1 MENLTYLFILL
12 ISVGFVITACNIG
25 NNHAA
30 NEANLRKAYEA
41 LSKRDY
47 TTFASLCAEE
57 FTELGLAP
65 QPIKGVQA
73 SIDQYK
79 VFLDAFPDLKF
90 DITDIASAGKNKYF
104 IKVHLTGTNTGSFMM
119 LPPTSKK
126 IDAWD
131 MDIVELNE
139 AGKCISHWSA
149 NPNAS
154 LIQIGYGSITNPST
168 GIVMAAYEAF
178 GKADIQA
185 VLALCT
191 DDVVFDLNDR
201 TLDSKE
207 RIYKGKEEVGKFF
220 TELNSKLT
228 YSKFQPVRF
237 LADGDD
243 VSIDVNVE
251 YINKSN
257 GKKYSSTYS
266 HRFHVV
272 NGKINMFRGLE
283 DFAKML

>member
-1 MENLTYLFILL
+1 MKNLTYLFVLL
-12 ISVGFVITACNIG
+12 ISAGFGLIACNTG

-30 NEANLRKAYEA
+30 NEANIRKAYEA
-41 LSKRDY
+41 LSKKDY

-57 FTELGLAP
+57 YTELGLAP
-65 QPIKGVQA
+65 QAIKGVQA

-90 DITDIASAGKNKYF
+90 DITDIASAGNNKYF

-131 MDIVELNE
+131 MDIIELND

-149 NPNAS
+149 NPNES
-154 LIQIGYGSITNPST
+154 LFQIGYGSITNPST
-168 GIVMAAYEAF
+168 GIVMAVYEAF
-178 GKADIQA
+178 GKSDIAA

-191 DDVVFDLNDR
+191 DNVVFDIHDR

-220 TELNSKLT
+220 AELNSKLT

-237 LADGDD
+237 IADGDD

-251 YINKSN
+251 YTNKTN
-257 GKKYSSTYS
+257 DKKIQQHLCT
-266 HRFHVV
+266 
-272 NGKINMFRGLE
+272 
-283 DFAKML
+283 